1 MDVVVKSKLVGLIL
15 ALSIIFFGLESSY
28 SILLFLIVMLS
39 IGIPHGSV
47 DHIIAF
53 INPEAR
59 KFDSKLIFYTTY
71 LSLIIFNIIVW
82 ILSPFLGL
90 LVFLIISCYHFGET
104 QVIGY
109 NPTDNK
115 ILNFVIGANIL
126 LSLFLNNIVELQ
138 EILYI
143 IPQFATLDL
152 SAFDSVFFLLISVGI
167 LMLSI
172 VNFDIKRKVPLYA
185 EITILYMVFFHTD
198 LLTSFALY
206 FGFCHSLPMLM
217 LEFKEF
223 KTENFIKFYLKT
235 LPFTILSIFFGFL
248 LYQFN
253 NDLLTS
259 DNLILFVFIVISSLT
274 LPHVFIMK
282 DFVKDK

>member
-1 MDVVVKSKLVGLIL
+1 M
-15 ALSIIFFGLESSY
+15 
-28 SILLFLIVMLS
+28 
-39 IGIPHGSV
+39 
-47 DHIIAF
+47 
-53 INPEAR
+53 
-59 KFDSKLIFYTTY
+59 
-71 LSLIIFNIIVW
+71 
-82 ILSPFLGL
+82 
-90 LVFLIISCYHFGET
+90 
-104 QVIGY
+104 
-109 NPTDNK
+109 
-115 ILNFVIGANIL
+115 
-126 LSLFLNNIVELQ
+126 FLNNIVELQ

-143 IPQFATLDL
+143 IPTFANLDL
-152 SAFDSVFFLLISVGI
+152 SGFESVFFLLMSVAI

-185 EITILYMVFFHTD
+185 EITILYMVFYHTD

-223 KTENFIKFYLKT
+223 KSENFIKFYLKT
-235 LPFTILSIFFGFL
+235 LPFTILSLIFGFL

-259 DNLILFVFIVISSLT
+259 DNLILFVFIIVSSLT
-274 LPHVFIMK
+274 VPHVFIMK

>member
-1 MDVVVKSKLVGLIL
+1 MNVVVKSKLAGLIL
-15 ALSIIFFGLESSY
+15 AFSIIFFGLESSY

-59 KFDSKLIFYTTY
+59 KFDSKLIFYVVY
-71 LSLIIFNIIVW
+71 ISLIVFNIILWV
-82 ILSPFLGL
+82 ISPFLGL

-126 LSLFLNNIVELQ
+126 LSLFLNNILELQ

-143 IPQFATLDL
+143 LPQFASLDL
-152 SAFDSVFFLLISVGI
+152 SAFDSVFFLLVSVAI

-172 VNFDIKRKVPLYA
+172 VNFEIKRKVPLYA

-223 KTENFIKFYLKT
+223 KTDSFMKFYLKT
-235 LPFTILSIFFGFL
+235 LPFTILSIIFGFL

-259 DNLILFVFIVISSLT
+259 DNLILFVFIIISSLT

>member
-1 MDVVVKSKLVGLIL
+1 MNVVTKSKVAGLIL
-15 ALSIIFFGLESSY
+15 AIPIIFFGLENSY
-28 SILLFLIVMLS
+28 SVYLFLIVMLS
-39 IGIPHGSV
+39 VGIPHGSV

-53 INPEAR
+53 INPKAR
-59 KFDSKLIFYTTY
+59 KFNNKFLFYLTY
-71 LSLIIFNIIVW
+71 LSLIVFNIILW
-82 ILSPFLGL
+82 IISPFIGL
-90 LVFLIISCYHFGET
+90 FVFLIISCYHFGET

-115 ILNFVIGANIL
+115 LLNFVVGANIL

-143 IPQFATLDL
+143 IPEFSNFDL
-152 SAFDSVFFLLISVGI
+152 SSFDSVFFLLIAVAV

-172 VNFDIKRKVPLYA
+172 LNFEIKRKVPLYA

-217 LEFKEF
+217 LEFEEF
-223 KTENFIKFYLKT
+223 KNDRKPEPGMFLKAKEKYNIK
-235 LPFTILSIFFGFL
+235 
-248 LYQFN
+248 N
-253 NDLLTS
+253 
-259 DNLILFVFIVISSLT
+259 
-274 LPHVFIMK
+274 
-282 DFVKDK
+282 

>member
-1 MDVVVKSKLVGLIL
+1 MNVVVKSKLAGLIL
-15 ALSIIFFGLESSY
+15 AFSIIFFGLESSY
-28 SILLFLIVMLS
+28 SILLFLVVMLS

-59 KFDSKLIFYTTY
+59 KFDSKLIFYVVY
-71 LSLIIFNIIVW
+71 LSLIVFNIILWV
-82 ILSPFLGL
+82 ISPFLGL

-109 NPTDNK
+109 NTTDNK

-143 IPQFATLDL
+143 LPQFASLDL
-152 SAFDSVFFLLISVGI
+152 SAFDSVFFLLISVAI

-172 VNFDIKRKVPLYA
+172 VNFEIKRKVPLYA

-217 LEFKEF
+217 LEFEEF
-223 KTENFIKFYLKT
+223 KTDSFIKFYLKT
-235 LPFTILSIFFGFL
+235 LPFTILSIIFGFL

>member
-1 MDVVVKSKLVGLIL
+1 MNVIVKSKLAGLIL
-15 ALSIIFFGLESSY
+15 AFAIIFFGLESSY

-59 KFDSKLIFYTTY
+59 KFNSKLIFYITY
-71 LSLIIFNIIVW
+71 LSLIVFNIALWVI
-82 ILSPFLGL
+82 SPFLGL

-115 ILNFVIGANIL
+115 LLNFVVGANIL
-126 LSLFLNNIVELQ
+126 LSLFLNNIAELQ

-143 IPQFATLDL
+143 LPQFASLDL
-152 SAFDSVFFLLISVGI
+152 TGFDSVFFLLISVAV

-172 VNFDIKRKVPLYA
+172 VNFEIKRKVTLYA

-223 KTENFIKFYLKT
+223 KTDSFMKFYLKT
-235 LPFTILSIFFGFL
+235 LPFTILSIIFGFL

-259 DNLILFVFIVISSLT
+259 DNLILFVFIIISSLT